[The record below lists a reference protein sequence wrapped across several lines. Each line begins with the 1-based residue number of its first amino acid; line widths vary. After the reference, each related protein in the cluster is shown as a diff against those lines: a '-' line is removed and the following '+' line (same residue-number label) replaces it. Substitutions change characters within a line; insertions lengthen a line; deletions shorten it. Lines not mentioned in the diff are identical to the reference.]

1 MINKECHA
9 ILLKCMVEGL
19 QINQLKSEKE
29 KKKKPSFLKAM
40 AWLASLQLQWKN
52 CINPVH
58 IAL

>member
-29 KKKKPSFLKAM
+29 KKKAVFLKSNGLARISAVAM
-40 AWLASLQLQWKN
+40 EKLY
-52 CINPVH
+52 
-58 IAL
+58 